1 MPSAIAILMADH
13 ERQLDLVN
21 RLTGG
26 AGFPASDDPKE
37 RKATATRLVIEAS
50 KHEAIEEQLLWPA
63 VREALDHADD
73 LVRTALDQEQLAK
86 RLLHEIDHMSPG
98 NEEFASII
106 DRISGAV
113 RDHVSFE
120 ESSVFPKLELHLSE
134 RQLEDLG
141 TRMETA
147 RALAPTRPHPMTPPT
162 PLALRTVGALAATVD
177 RARDALTGRAR
188 RSA

>member
-1 MPSAIAILMADH
+1 MPSAIAVLMADH
-13 ERQLDLVN
+13 ERQLELIN

-50 KHEAIEEQLLWPA
+50 RHEAIEEQLLWPT
-63 VREALDHADD
+63 VREALDNGDD
-73 LVRTALDQEQLAK
+73 LARAGIDQEQLAK

-98 NEEFASII
+98 NEEFASVI

-113 RDHVSFE
+113 RDHVTFE
-120 ESSVFPKLELHLSE
+120 ESTVFPKLELHLSE

-141 TRMETA
+141 A
-147 RALAPTRPHPMTPPT
+147 RLEAARTLAPTRPHPMTPPT
-162 PLALRTVGALAATVD
+162 PDALRTVGAMVATLD
-177 RARDALTGRAR
+177 RARDLLTGRGR
-188 RSA
+188 R